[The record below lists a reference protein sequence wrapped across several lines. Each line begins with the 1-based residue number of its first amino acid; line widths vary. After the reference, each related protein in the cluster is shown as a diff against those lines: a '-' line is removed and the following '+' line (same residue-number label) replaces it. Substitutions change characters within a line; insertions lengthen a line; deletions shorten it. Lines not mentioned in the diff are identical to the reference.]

1 MDDPIKPSEDAQ
13 PADTL
18 RDRRLFLVGA
28 ASAGILG
35 AAGIAPALAQS
46 GGPAAATPQ
55 DPQAPKGLDPRDRS
69 NDTRRA

>member
-18 RDRRLFLVGA
+18 RDRRSFLVGA

-46 GGPAAATPQ
+46 GGSRVHHAPRSFERHPARLT
-55 DPQAPKGLDPRDRS
+55 
-69 NDTRRA
+69 